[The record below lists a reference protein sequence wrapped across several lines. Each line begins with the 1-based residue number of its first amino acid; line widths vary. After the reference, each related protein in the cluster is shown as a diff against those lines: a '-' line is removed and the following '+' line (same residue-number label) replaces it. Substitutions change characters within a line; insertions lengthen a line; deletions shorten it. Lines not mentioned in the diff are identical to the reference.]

1 MRHMAPFSA
10 SGTASF
16 PGHRFY
22 LTPEDDTGRI
32 LVRFLV
38 TSYPNNIYA
47 YDPYVVE
54 GDEKKSQNTI
64 EFLLSKEQQAQYT
77 AWRKTLAFNDVY
89 KHYTGRS
96 YLSNYLR
103 PPPLHYMWPADYF
116 DQKHWVTSKETHFIE
131 LPPPELM
138 AEIVEVG
145 ASRVAKEDAAR
156 PLAAYRTP
164 VAALNFTLK
173 VLSCQPRVFEIPEFL
188 SDVEVAHILNIAG
201 GENLK
206 ISTTGSVGPGEKVVD
221 EGPRR
226 TRTSYNSWVDRER
239 SPIIDVIYRRSADV
253 LRVDEAL
260 MRGRSM
266 GEHDNIKSKMTMAE
280 SLQLVHYD
288 PGQEY
293 TAHHDFGY
301 AKFEDSE
308 DMQPT
313 RFATLLFYLND
324 EGLVGGATSFP
335 RYLNAE
341 SFEDLR
347 VVPKKG
353 KAILFY
359 SQLPDGNMD
368 DLSQHAAM
376 PVREGEKWLIN
387 LWLWDP
393 KFS

>member
-22 LTPEDDTGRI
+22 LVPEDDDNRI

-38 TSYPNNIYA
+38 TSYPNNIYT
-47 YDPYVVE
+47 YDPYIVE
-54 GDEKKSQNTI
+54 GDERKSQNTI
-64 EFLLSKEQQAQYT
+64 KFLLSKEEQAKYT
-77 AWRKTLAFNDVY
+77 ACRKTVAFDVVY
-89 KHYTGRS
+89 KQYTGRS
-96 YLSNYLR
+96 YLSNYPR
-103 PPPLHYMWPADYF
+103 SPPLHYMWPADYF
-116 DQKHWVTSKETHFIE
+116 DQKHWVTSKETHVIE
-131 LPPPELM
+131 LPPPELLT
-138 AEIVEVG
+138 AIDDVG
-145 ASRVAKEDAAR
+145 ASRVVKKNAAH

-173 VLSCQPRVFEIPEFL
+173 VISCQPRVFEIPEFL
-188 SDVEVAHILNIAG
+188 SDVEVAYILDIAG
-201 GENLK
+201 GEELK
-206 ISTTGSVGPGEKVVD
+206 ISSTGSVGPGEKVVD

-226 TRTSYNSWVDRER
+226 TRTSFNSWVERER

-260 MRGRSM
+260 MRERSK
-266 GEHDNIKSKMTMAE
+266 GEHDNITSKRTMAE
-280 SLQLVHYD
+280 ALQLVHYD

-308 DMQPT
+308 NTQPT

-341 SFEDLR
+341 SFEDLK

-368 DLSQHAAM
+368 DLSHHAAL

-393 KFS
+393 KYV